1 MIHRGFEFWKE
12 WWNEC
17 FFFLYSGFRLIPSLC
32 VTFVTTIYPEAESHS
47 RAFAPSAENSFP
59 PFSLCPRPAFSFK
72 CVQSIDLLFVPG
84 CRSSRWAWKTRE
96 KREKGGG
103 EGGNRNKRKGREGI
117 IEMRRDG
124 RRDRCE
130 TTGRNSAGTGHG
142 NRIYFSFNWKILSL
156 GRFGW

>member
-1 MIHRGFEFWKE
+1 MPDTFGIFIFRDVCEKPFEKKKGKKRGK
-12 WWNEC
+12 
-17 FFFLYSGFRLIPSLC
+17 
-32 VTFVTTIYPEAESHS
+32 
-47 RAFAPSAENSFP
+47 
-59 PFSLCPRPAFSFK
+59 
-72 CVQSIDLLFVPG
+72 
-84 CRSSRWAWKTRE
+84 RE

-142 NRIYFSFNWKILSL
+142 NRIYFSFN
-156 GRFGW
+156 